1 MRKNKT
7 LSFLCFNPGLGF
19 RKIKELSPRALIL
32 TSGTLSPMNSFQQEL
47 MMDFPIKSECDH
59 VIDKA
64 QAKISIIGKGI
75 QGCEFNF
82 SHKFRDD
89 PKMIMD
95 LG

>member
-1 MRKNKT
+1 
-7 LSFLCFNPGLGF
+7 
-19 RKIKELSPRALIL
+19 
-32 TSGTLSPMNSFQQEL
+32 